1 MVNLKRSVLPRSL
14 IPIYNKPFYFLI
26 VSRSARRIAFV
37 DEVNMLDIYRIT
49 PSTVERLEEAI
60 DEACQRME
68 YHYAQGRYSKVTV
81 RRHWSKHNPT
91 ISGKIAR
98 PTAYRWYLRRELLKL
113 AQRGAEIEITPSQQ
127 RIDLHS
133 PSLLSAID
141 ESNFDQTLKKVFL
154 FGPERVELSLE
165 RLEHYTG
172 TRAEDFQRY
181 VLLTNYQMHMEAF
194 RKMHPQAIESTRPD
208 VQMPTLHAPDKDNNG
223 ITIVNIGV
231 GPSNAK
237 NFTDHLAVLRPD
249 AMLMVGHC
257 AGIRNHQE
265 IGDFV
270 LATSYMRDDL
280 VLDDALPRS
289 VPVTPS
295 FLMNRNLAR
304 VLEERRLPYRMGV
317 VYTPRTAIGNS
328 SSAENERSQG
338 QPQHRSRYGVG
349 DGRRQRFPLS
359 HSLRFAPLHFGQT
372 PARNPKL
379 PKSANSFYQ
388 STKHQHLQIAEEA
401 IHLTRTAY
409 PDGLPTTDLRA
420 MDEPLLG
427 CPFPN
432 SNSEPPA

>member
-1 MVNLKRSVLPRSL
+1 MTES
-14 IPIYNKPFYFLI
+14 F
-26 VSRSARRIAFV
+26 RIS
-37 DEVNMLDIYRIT
+37 
-49 PSTVERLEEAI
+49 PSTPDGLAVAI
-60 DEACQRME
+60 DDACRRME
-68 YHYAQGRYSKVTV
+68 EHYAAGHYSKVTV
-81 RRHWSKHNPT
+81 VRHWSKHNPT

-113 AQRGAEIEITPSQQ
+113 AQRGAEIEITPSQL

-133 PSLLSAID
+133 PSLLTAID

-181 VLLTNYQMHMEAF
+181 VLLTNYQMHMDAF
-194 RKMHPQAIESTRPD
+194 QTMHPQSIRSIRPD
-208 VQMPTLHAPDKDNNG
+208 VQMPTLHSPEADNNG
-223 ITIVNIGV
+223 VTIVNIGV

-295 FLMNRNLAR
+295 FLLNRNLAR
-304 VLEERRLPYRMGV
+304 VLEERGLPYRMGV
-317 VYTPRTAIGNS
+317 VYTTADRNWELAISRKMIDLKASRSIGVDME
-328 SSAENERSQG
+328 SATVAANG
-338 QPQHRSRYGVG
+338 FRY
-349 DGRRQRFPLS
+349 RIPS
-359 HSLRFAPLHFGQT
+359 ASLLCISDKPLHGS
-372 PARNPKL
+372 PKL
-379 PKSANSFYQ
+379 PKSANLFYQ
-388 STKHQHLQIAEEA
+388 TTKNQHLQIAEAA
-401 IHLTRTAY
+401 IGLTRASY

-427 CPFPN
+427 CPNPLLGYRN
-432 SNSEPPA
+432 PT